1 MRLLGY
7 EDRSAYALKGPSVT
21 HELAF
26 NLEANPISSNPFGIS
41 IRCHTFPE

>member
-7 EDRSAYALKGPSVT
+7 EDRAAYDPMGHSVT